1 MLLHRF
7 GGAFLFVKT
16 SLGQLWDNYK
26 MDSCPKIIDFVL
38 KSVDFVLLQPISS
51 YMQTLGNARFLRL
64 KMKKGRNFKK
74 WVYRRI

>member
-26 MDSCPKIIDFVL
+26 MDSGPKIIDFVP
-38 KSVDFVLLQPISS
+38 KSAHLYLSHPVPSS
-51 YMQTLGNARFLRL
+51 MQTLGNARFLRL

-74 WVYRRI
+74 